1 MIAYGAR
8 ENHDG
13 STVGTDRPVVQLT
26 NRQWFVG
33 DSEPIVSGLLNEH
46 ILSVAVTSQGNA

>member
-8 ENHDG
+8 KNYDG

-26 NRQWFVG
+26 NRQWFIG
-33 DSEPIVSGLLNEH
+33 DGKPFVSGLLNEH
-46 ILSVAVTSQGNA
+46 ILIVAVTSKMNA